1 MDFKSKAVSDLLKNC
16 NQLLINVLL
25 RGLLSKYNFYKSLIL
40 VAPTNILMI
49 TKLGQKFTDCFTKYM
64 PSAYVFALLLTL
76 LTCILALAFTD
87 SKPITILEGWYN
99 GFWSLLAFGMQIVLI
114 IITAYCIAQSSPVKK
129 GIDYITKYIKTPT
142 QVYVII
148 IALGALLSL
157 ISFGMVVVTAILG
170 RELALRIKGIHY
182 PFLVACVYFSFNGWV
197 CGLSSSIAL
206 LLNTENN
213 FLIQKGILND
223 TISTS
228 YSLGANLNF
237 AMIILFVVVSPILIW
252 LLVPKSYKG
261 KELKDLQTSLDDE
274 ENSVKDEALSYKLPY
289 KALSDALNNAGWLQ
303 LTVAALGLTYIVYHF
318 KTKGFDL
325 NFNIMIFIFIVVGML
340 LHITPMRYSIAM
352 KRASSN
358 ISGVLFQYP
367 FYAGIMGIMLASG
380 LGVKISDSLVSIA
393 TTENY
398 AFISYITGGVIN
410 FAIPSA
416 GGEFAVIGPS
426 IISMVQ
432 ELGSSLSPTE
442 ITAMTARA
450 SMSVAYGESL
460 SNLLQPFFL
469 LIVFPVMGK
478 GIKVQARD
486 IIGYLFIPFVV
497 LFVIQALLVTYL
509 P

>member
-1 MDFKSKAVSDLLKNC
+1 MLILLH
-16 NQLLINVLL
+16 
-25 RGLLSKYNFYKSLIL
+25 KYYIL
-40 VAPTNILMI
+40 VALTRTIML
-49 TKLGQKFTDCFTKYM
+49 TQLGQKFTDGFTKHM

-76 LTCILALAFTD
+76 FTGGLALVFTK
-87 SKPITILEGWYN
+87 SEPIKILEGWYQ

-129 GIDYITKYIKTPT
+129 GIDYISKFIKTPT

-148 IALGALLSL
+148 ISLGAALSL
-157 ISFGMVVVTAILG
+157 ISFGMVVITAILA
-170 RELALRIKGIHY
+170 RELAQRIKGIHY

-206 LLNTENN
+206 LLNTKNN
-213 FLIQKGILND
+213 FLIENNILNN

-228 YSLGANLNF
+228 YSLGSPLNL
-237 AMIILFVVVSPILIW
+237 AMIFLFVVVSPVLIW
-252 LLVPKSYKG
+252 LLIPKSSTG
-261 KELKDLQTSLDDE
+261 KELSNLQTTANNDKG
-274 ENSVKDEALSYKLPY
+274 SVKDEALSYKLPY

-303 LTVAALGLTYIVYHF
+303 ISVAVLGLIYIGYHF
-318 KTKGFDL
+318 ITKGFDL
-325 NFNIMIFIFIVVGML
+325 NFNIMIFCFLIVGMV

-367 FYAGIMGIMLASG
+367 FYAGIMGIMMASG
-380 LGVKISDSLVSIA
+380 LGEKISALLASIA
-393 TTENY
+393 TPESY
-398 AFISYITGGVIN
+398 AFIAYLTGGVIN

-432 ELGSSLSPTE
+432 ELGINLSPTQ

-469 LIVFPVMGK
+469 LIIFPVMGK
-478 GIKVQARD
+478 GIKIQARD
-486 IIGYLFIPFVV
+486 VVGYLFIPFVA
-497 LFVIQALLVTYL
+497 LFIIQALMVTYVPL
-509 P
+509 S

>member
-1 MDFKSKAVSDLLKNC
+1 ML
-16 NQLLINVLL
+16 
-25 RGLLSKYNFYKSLIL
+25 
-40 VAPTNILMI
+40 
-49 TKLGQKFTDCFTKYM
+49 TKLGQKFTDGFSKYM

-76 LTCILALAFTD
+76 LTGILALTLTD
-87 SKPITILEGWYN
+87 SQPISILEGWYN
-99 GFWSLLAFGMQIVLI
+99 GFWDLLSFGMQIVLI

-129 GIDYITKYIKTPT
+129 GIDYIAKLIKTPT

-157 ISFGMVVVTAILG
+157 ISFGMVVITAILG

-206 LLNTENN
+206 LLNTKNN
-213 FLIQKGILND
+213 FLIDKGILTK
-223 TISTS
+223 TISTDFT
-228 YSLGANLNF
+228 LGSTLNL
-237 AMIILFVVVSPILIW
+237 AMIGLFVVISPILIW
-252 LLVPKSYKG
+252 LLIPKQTEG
-261 KELKDLQTSLDDE
+261 KELKHLQTSLDDE
-274 ENSVKDEALSYKLPY
+274 EGTVKDEAMSYKLPFR
-289 KALSDALNNAGWLQ
+289 ALSDALNNAGWLQ
-303 LTVAALGLTYIVYHF
+303 ITVALLGVSYIGYYFYTY
-318 KTKGFDL
+318 GFEL
-325 NFNIMIFIFIVVGML
+325 NLNIMIFIFLILGML

-380 LGVKISDSLVSIA
+380 LGEKISNVLVSIA
-393 TTENY
+393 SPESY
-398 AFISYITGGVIN
+398 AFISYLTGGVIN

-432 ELGSSLSPTE
+432 ELGTNLSPTE
-442 ITAMTARA
+442 VTAMTARA

-478 GIKVQARD
+478 GIKIQARD
-486 IIGYLFIPFVV
+486 VIGYLFIPFIV
-497 LFVIQALLVTYL
+497 LFVIQALMVTYMPL
-509 P
+509 

>member
-1 MDFKSKAVSDLLKNC
+1 ML
-16 NQLLINVLL
+16 
-25 RGLLSKYNFYKSLIL
+25 
-40 VAPTNILMI
+40 
-49 TKLGQKFTDCFTKYM
+49 TKLGQKFTDGFTKYM
-64 PSAYVFALLLTL
+64 PSAYVFALLLTIV
-76 LTCILALAFTD
+76 TGVLALAFTE
-87 SKPITILEGWYN
+87 SEPIDILAGWYN
-99 GFWSLLAFGMQIVLI
+99 GFWDLLAFGMQIVLI

-129 GIDYITKYIKTPT
+129 GIDYISKFIKTPT
-142 QVYVII
+142 QVYLII
-148 IALGALLSL
+148 IAFGALLSL

-228 YSLGANLNF
+228 YSLGSTLNTV
-237 AMIILFVVVSPILIW
+237 MILLFVVISPILIW
-252 LLVPKSYKG
+252 LLIPKSHEG
-261 KELKDLQTSLDDE
+261 KELKDLQAALDDE
-274 ENSVKDEALSYKLPY
+274 ENSVKEEAHSYKLPY
-289 KALSDALNNAGWLQ
+289 KALSDSLNNAGWLQ
-303 LTVAALGLTYIVYHF
+303 ITVAILGLIYIIYHF
-318 KTKGFDL
+318 TTKGFDL
-325 NFNIMIFIFIVVGML
+325 NFNIMIFIFFVAGML
-340 LHITPMRYSIAM
+340 LHMTPMRYSIAM

-380 LGVKISDSLVSIA
+380 LGEKISHVLVSIA
-393 TTENY
+393 TPESY
-398 AFISYITGGVIN
+398 AFIAYVTGGVIN

-426 IISMVQ
+426 IINMVKG
-432 ELGSSLSPTE
+432 LGSPTE
-442 ITAMTARA
+442 VTAMTARA
-450 SMSVAYGESL
+450 SMAVAYGESL

-478 GIKVQARD
+478 GIKIQARD
-486 IIGYLFIPFVV
+486 VVGYLFIPFVV
-497 LFVIQALLVTYL
+497 LFVIQALLVTYVPL
-509 P
+509 